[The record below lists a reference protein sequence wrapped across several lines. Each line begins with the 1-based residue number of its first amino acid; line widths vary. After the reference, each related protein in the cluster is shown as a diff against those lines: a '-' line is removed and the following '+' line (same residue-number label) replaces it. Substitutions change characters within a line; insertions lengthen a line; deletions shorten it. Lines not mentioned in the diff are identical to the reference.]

1 MHVFTATFLYSN
13 ADRSWLRWPFLFSF
27 FFFFFF
33 FFKPETR
40 QYFNEHRRKAKPVCV
55 YTGARKHGRTPRG
68 VVRNS
73 VAEGKKNT
81 RHVSPLCYL
90 PAFPRKKY
98 PFGQLFRTQNPFPR
112 GRILSLIDR
121 NYYSQKVSFRY
132 RIAHRAGSGKKSP
145 SRNSK
150 KPSAA
155 RQSPSSS
162 TFQST
167 SPFSTQRQPNSSR
180 VTGSEIPDPGKTR
193 PISASTRFAS
203 RIVSRNPPPP
213 GSVREFASMMTVARK
228 SEREQ
233 R

>member
-132 RIAHRAGSGKKSP
+132 RIAHRARKWKEIPFEKFKKTFLRPSIALLLDFSIDFSLLDSTSTQFVPCHGIRDSRSGKNAP
-145 SRNSK
+145 DIRVD
-150 KPSAA
+150 
-155 RQSPSSS
+155 
-162 TFQST
+162 TFRLANC
-167 SPFSTQRQPNSSR
+167 FS
-180 VTGSEIPDPGKTR
+180 
-193 PISASTRFAS
+193 
-203 RIVSRNPPPP
+203 
-213 GSVREFASMMTVARK
+213 
-228 SEREQ
+228 
-233 R
+233 

>member
-1 MHVFTATFLYSN
+1 MCV
-13 ADRSWLRWPFLFSF
+13 
-27 FFFFFF
+27 
-33 FFKPETR
+33 
-40 QYFNEHRRKAKPVCV
+40 HRRAETWTDASWCCKKLGRGGEKKHA
-55 YTGARKHGRTPRG
+55 ARFPALLFASFSAQKIIL
-68 VVRNS
+68 S
-73 VAEGKKNT
+73 VN
-81 RHVSPLCYL
+81 Y
-90 PAFPRKKY
+90 F
-98 PFGQLFRTQNPFPR
+98 QNPFPR

-132 RIAHRAGSGKKSP
+132 QIAHRAGSGKKSP